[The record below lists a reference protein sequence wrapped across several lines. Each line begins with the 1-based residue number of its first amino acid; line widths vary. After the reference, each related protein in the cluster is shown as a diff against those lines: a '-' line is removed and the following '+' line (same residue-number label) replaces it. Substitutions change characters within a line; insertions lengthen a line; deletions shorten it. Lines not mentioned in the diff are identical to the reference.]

1 VAVLRSVLRSGFKL
15 ESAGL
20 ARDSVQIDPHE
31 AGVHF
36 AAKNQLFS
44 GRK

>member
-1 VAVLRSVLRSGFKL
+1 MQAPLVFRSRFKL

-20 ARDSVQIDPHE
+20 ARDSVQIEPPQVR
-31 AGVHF
+31 VHF